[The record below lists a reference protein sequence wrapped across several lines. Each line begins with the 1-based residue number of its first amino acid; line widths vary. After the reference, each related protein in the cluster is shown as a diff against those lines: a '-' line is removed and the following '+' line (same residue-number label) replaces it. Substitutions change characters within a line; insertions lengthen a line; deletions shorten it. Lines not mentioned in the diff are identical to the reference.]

1 MGIVEGEPDHTGLA
15 SMARA
20 VQRLFQRGQSGAGTA
35 DHWGPERD
43 DKASSSEPPD
53 GKETSGTEH

>member
-20 VQRLFQRGQSGAGTA
+20 LQRLLLRGRSGAGTT
-35 DHWGPERD
+35 DDWGLERD
-43 DKASSSEPPD
+43 GKASSPESSD
-53 GKETSGTEH
+53 GKETSGTEQ